1 MNNLFLIS
9 KNEFYL
15 LISSI
20 VSGLGYEDSIN
31 SRNFICDISKFGVK
45 PPKETENINGQT

>member
-1 MNNLFLIS
+1 MNNLLEIS
-9 KNEFYL
+9 KNKFYL

-31 SRNFICDISKFGVK
+31 SRNLVCDISKFNVG
-45 PPKETENINGQT
+45 PSKETENNL